1 MFRKIYIRFVA
12 ILVIFLV
19 SNLTSFQN
27 SPVSTLNPST
37 ISHVTTSGQIEQIDI
52 GGRKLAISCQGEG
65 YPTVVF
71 ESGYRT
77 TMACWKDVW
86 NETTKYTRACVY
98 DRANLGLSD
107 PAPKPRTSQDMV
119 DDLHNLLTNAHIPGP
134 YLLVGHSMGA
144 FNVLLYA
151 NQYPQDVAGIVLVDP
166 SHPDQFERW
175 LAILPVENDTQSE
188 MLRIC
193 RQTLRES
200 TSPASANDPNNP
212 EGWDW
217 LQSAEKVR
225 LIHNLGHMPL
235 TVITAVNYSWP
246 CYHPLA
252 DQANKIWRAN
262 QKEYLGL
269 SPSSEQIMVFSDHL
283 VMKSEPEVVVA
294 AILDMLEKV
303 K

>member
-1 MFRKIYIRFVA
+1 MFRKIFIRFVA

-19 SNLTSFQN
+19 SNFTSFQD
-27 SPVSTLNPST
+27 SPASTLNPST
-37 ISHVTTSGQIEQIDI
+37 ISQVTTWGQIEQIDI

-65 YPTVVF
+65 NPTVVF

-86 NETTKYTRACVY
+86 KETAKYTRSCVY
-98 DRANLGLSD
+98 DRANLGQSD
-107 PAPKPRTSQDMV
+107 PATKPRTSKDIV
-119 DDLHNLLTNAHIPGP
+119 DDLQNLLTNARIPGP
-134 YLLVGHSMGA
+134 YLLVGHSMGS
-144 FNVLLYA
+144 FNVLIYA

-175 LAILPVENDTQSE
+175 LAILPVENETQSE
-188 MLRIC
+188 MLKIC

-200 TSPASANDPNNP
+200 TSPSSANDPNNP

-217 LQSAEKVR
+217 LQSAEELR
-225 LIHNLGHMPL
+225 SIHDLGELPL
-235 TVITAVNYSWP
+235 TVITAVNYSWL

-252 DQANKIWRAN
+252 ERANKIWQAN
-262 QKEYLGL
+262 QKEYLEL
-269 SPSSEQIMVFSDHL
+269 SPNSQQIMVSSNHL
-283 VMKSEPEVVVA
+283 VMESEPEVVVA